1 MRAVKVKF
9 KNAGKQY
16 YFATDGIKVNDGDK
30 VVVETIR
37 GKELG
42 FVVGQ
47 EFVLDGHELTTELK
61 SIVRKADSID
71 YNKYLSNKEMEP
83 TILKD
88 TKRLVKKNK
97 LDMKV
102 LSSEYTLDRSKLIIQ
117 FESENRVD
125 FRQLVK
131 DIAEIYKTRIE
142 LRQVGSRDGSKILG
156 GIGPCGLILCCNKFL
171 TEFDNVSI
179 KMAKNQNLSL
189 NPSKISGNCG
199 KLLCCIKYENEVY
212 RELQKDAPRQG
223 KMIMTPDG
231 KGKVLNVDV
240 LNRKA
245 QVKVY
250 DTNKYS
256 FYSFDELKPVNAN
269 N

>member
-16 YFATDGIKVNDGDK
+16 FFATDGIKVADK
-30 VVVETIR
+30 DMVVVETIR

-42 FVVGQ
+42 FVVGN
-47 EFVLDGHELTTELK
+47 EFSLDGHELTTELK

-71 YNKYLSNKEMEP
+71 IKKYESNKEMEP
-83 TILKD
+83 VILKD

-199 KLLCCIKYENEVY
+199 KLLCCIKYEDEVY
-212 RELQKDAPRQG
+212 RELQKKAPKAG
-223 KMIMTPDG
+223 KTITTPDG
-231 KGKVLNVDV
+231 VGKVLNVDV

-245 QVKVY
+245 QVKVFS
-250 DTNKYS
+250 TNKYS
-256 FYSFDELKPVNAN
+256 FYSFDDLTPANAN